1 MINTDHPKE
10 LRNNL
15 ISAVKGCFSDCSDQ
29 RELYIAGNCIVE
41 ILSALS
47 MSDDEL
53 VSVLQD
59 ASGDAA
65 EVDDYIDEMIANI
78 KE

>member
-1 MINTDHPKE
+1 MINTDYPGE
-10 LRNNL
+10 LRTNL
-15 ISAVKGCFSDCSDQ
+15 VTAVKGCFADCADQ
-29 RELYIAGNCIVE
+29 SELYIAGNCIVE

-47 MSDDEL
+47 MSDQEL

-65 EVDDYIDEMIANI
+65 EVDEYIDKMISNI
-78 KE
+78 TE

>member
-1 MINTDHPKE
+1 MINTDYPNE
-10 LRNNL
+10 LRSNL
-15 ISAVKGCFSDCSDQ
+15 VLAIKGCFADCSDHH
-29 RELYIAGNCIVE
+29 ELYIAGNCIVE

-65 EVDDYIDEMIANI
+65 EVDEYIDKIISNI
-78 KE
+78 TE

>member
-1 MINTDHPKE
+1 MINTDCPNE
-10 LRNNL
+10 LRTNL
-15 ISAVKGCFSDCSDQ
+15 VAAVKGCFADCSDQ
-29 RELYIAGNCIVE
+29 NELYIAGNCIVE

-47 MSDDEL
+47 MSDKEL

-65 EVDDYIDEMIANI
+65 EVDEYIDKMISNI
-78 KE
+78 ME

>member
-1 MINTDHPKE
+1 MINTDYPNE
-10 LRNNL
+10 LRCNL
-15 ISAVKGCFSDCSDQ
+15 VSAIKGCFADCSDQ
-29 RELYIAGNCIVE
+29 SELYIAGNCIVE

-53 VSVLQD
+53 VSVLES

-65 EVDDYIDEMIANI
+65 EVDEYIDKMIANI
-78 KE
+78 RE

>member
-1 MINTDHPKE
+1 MITTDYPNE

-15 ISAVKGCFSDCSDQ
+15 VAAVKGCFADCADQ
-29 RELYIAGNCIVE
+29 SELYIAGNCIVE

-47 MSDDEL
+47 MSDQEL

-65 EVDDYIDEMIANI
+65 EVDEYIDKMISNI
-78 KE
+78 TE